1 MNILR
6 KISSLFLSINGAR
19 KKYYSRNKI
28 WNQYQDVENY
38 WEVVVADYFAG
49 RLESYQLKPKQQFS
63 TEKIIWQY
71 WGQGVENAEL
81 PEVVQMCF
89 SSVNKYK
96 GEYKVIRLSDET
108 VNHYIDLPDFVWN
121 KRKNPA
127 FNRTF
132 FSDLLR
138 LALLNTYGG
147 VWLDAT
153 ILLTDTLPVHFAKL
167 DYFIYQRDDAV
178 LNKSYWE
185 NTDVHY
191 WGWHS
196 NYKVRTLNS
205 IIFAKKG
212 SAVIST
218 MLNLILHYW
227 KTQDQIINYFFFQIL
242 YNLLIQ
248 TKFVNEKCPVVS
260 DTIPHLLQAKIKY
273 PDMTS
278 IPDEEIVRLGSIHK
292 MAYFRNNRLERLKL
306 FYKKYIR

>member
-1 MNILR
+1 MNILK
-6 KISSLFLSINGAR
+6 KISSLFLYINGTG
-19 KKYYSRNKI
+19 KKYYNRKKI
-28 WNQYQDVENY
+28 WKQYQEVENY
-38 WEVVVADYFAG
+38 WEGIVDNYFSG
-49 RLESYQLKPKQQFS
+49 KLDTYEFKPKVQFS

-71 WGQGVENAEL
+71 WGQGIENNAL
-81 PEVVQMCF
+81 PEVVQMCL
-89 SSVNKYK
+89 SSVDKYK
-96 GEYKVIRLSDET
+96 GVYKVIRLNDDTVSD
-108 VNHYIDLPDFVWN
+108 YIDLPDYVWDKKN
-121 KRKNPA
+121 NPA

-153 ILLTDTLPVHFAKL
+153 ILLTDTLPVHLAKL

-185 NTDVHY
+185 NMDVHY
-191 WGWHS
+191 WGWHK

-212 SAVIST
+212 SALIST
-218 MLNLILHYW
+218 MLDLILHYW
-227 KTQDQIINYFFFQIL
+227 KTQDRIIDYFFFQIL

-248 TKFVNEKCPVVS
+248 TQFVNEKCPVIS

-273 PDMTS
+273 PDSSNIT
-278 IPDEEIVRLGSIHK
+278 DEEIIKSGSIHK
-292 MAYFRNNRLERLKL
+292 MAYFKHNRLERLKS
-306 FYKKYIR
+306 FYKKYI